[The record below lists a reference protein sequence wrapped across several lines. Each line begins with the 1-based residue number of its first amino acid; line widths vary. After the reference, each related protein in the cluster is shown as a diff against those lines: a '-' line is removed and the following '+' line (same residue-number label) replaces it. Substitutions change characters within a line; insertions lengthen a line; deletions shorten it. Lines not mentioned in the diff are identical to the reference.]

1 MSLSITLQRAEANF
15 SKVFLST
22 GGELS
27 DAVTSAE
34 TLVHVSG
41 GLKAIATNV
50 NLEGVE
56 VTVPIEGSLAKEAML
71 VLHNQSKGVSIAGT
85 LGRAYQ
91 GEGAVPLEQLLKDSQ
106 EGKVTIV
113 NAHYETSQAIS
124 ATYVVSNVKLSGSL
138 GEAAEDE
145 TEAIQ
150 AALVAW
156 ANKAYERRSTQL
168 IFLAAPDLTKSVA
181 HTAVGMGGSQY
192 VLAHTLVDLPSTY
205 SKATIEALIKESL
218 LIELGGDETK
228 FEAILADAAQPG
240 LAASAHAETLTS
252 AMSVIASL
260 LVVYRSDSAAVMLP
274 SQATSVS
281 VESWLVPRGPLA
293 ANDCESSAFVALNML
308 HACMDETDAD
318 QYPTMVAASN
328 VLGKF
333 YSPAICVLAANGAE
347 ATSTTASSVAGHAIG
362 MLVNNAHL
370 IKALDDTATNH
381 GLAEGIGYG
390 DAATLRVAREKAV
403 FGDAGMP
410 TEALKMPAFFSIEG
424 TTPSSGRL
432 VDPKAE
438 GLMRDDD
445 LALRRLGSTIGRALR
460 KLGGSDHRFYNSFL
474 DITVAATHPLYS
486 DHQLRTAGVA
496 ATQYTLSPKTSS
508 KLVRAAGISPREAHF
523 GTFLASPLH
532 TVDVATGALLD
543 RAEAV
548 ARLHLVPGHTT
559 VLDAYEEGV
568 LSKNL
573 ERLKELQTFFDDR
586 AANTSGHGITIVL
599 PYSAL
604 VSNKAAVEHMCETIT
619 KKAETGAVYI
629 TSITGLAKTAGGEEG
644 GFAISISFKIK

>member
-1 MSLSITLQRAEANF
+1 MSLSFTLQRAEANF

-50 NLEGVE
+50 DLEGVE
-56 VTVPIEGSLAKEAML
+56 VTVPVERGLAKEAML

-106 EGKVTIV
+106 EGRVTIV

-124 ATYVVSNVKLSGSL
+124 ATYVVSNVKFSGSL

-145 TEAIQ
+145 TEATQ
-150 AALVAW
+150 AVLVAW
-156 ANKAYERRSTQL
+156 ANEAYERRSTQL
-168 IFLAAPDLTKSVA
+168 IFPVAPDLTKSVA
-181 HTAVGMGGSQY
+181 HTAVGVGGSQY

-205 SKATIEALIKESL
+205 SKATIEGLIKEAL
-218 LIELGGDETK
+218 FIELGGDETK

-240 LAASAHAETLTS
+240 LAASAHAETLAS

-318 QYPTMVAASN
+318 QYPTMVTASN
-328 VLGKF
+328 VMGKF

-347 ATSTTASSVAGHAIG
+347 ATTSTASSVAGHAIG
-362 MLVNNAHL
+362 MLVSNAHL
-370 IKALDDTATNH
+370 IEALDDTATNH
-381 GLAEGIGYG
+381 CLAEGVGYG
-390 DAATLRVAREKAV
+390 DGTTLRVAREKAV
-403 FGDAGMP
+403 FGEAGMP
-410 TEALKMPAFFSIEG
+410 TEALKQPAFFNIEG

-438 GLMRDDD
+438 GTMQNDE
-445 LALRRLGSTIGRALR
+445 LALGRLGSTIGRALR
-460 KLGGSDHRFYNSFL
+460 KLGGSSHRFYHSFL
-474 DITVAATHPLYS
+474 DITVAASHPLYA
-486 DHQLRTAGVA
+486 DKQLRTAGVA
-496 ATQYTLSPKTSS
+496 ATQYTLSAKTSS
-508 KLVRAAGISPREAHF
+508 KLVGSAGITPQEAHF

-548 ARLHLVPGHTT
+548 ARTHLVPGHKT
-559 VLDAYEEGV
+559 VLDAYEEDV
-568 LSKNL
+568 LTKNIN
-573 ERLKELQTFFDDR
+573 RLKELQACFDDR
-586 AANTSGHGITIVL
+586 SDDTSGHGITLVL

-604 VSNKAAVEHMCETIT
+604 VSNNKAVEHMCETIT
-619 KKAETGAVYI
+619 KKGKAGVVNVTPI
-629 TSITGLAKTAGGEEG
+629 SKLATTAGGEEAG
-644 GFAISISFKIK
+644 YAISVSFNI

>member
-1 MSLSITLQRAEANF
+1 MNLSITLQRAEADF

-56 VTVPIEGSLAKEAML
+56 VTVPIEGSLSKDAML

-91 GEGAVPLEQLLKDSQ
+91 GEGAVPIEQLLKDSQ
-106 EGKVTIV
+106 EGRVTIV
-113 NAHYETSQAIS
+113 NAHYETSQYIS
-124 ATYVVSNVKLSGSL
+124 ATYVVSKVKLLGSL
-138 GEAAEDE
+138 GEATEDE

-156 ANKAYERRSTQL
+156 ANGAYKRRSTQL
-168 IFLAAPDLTKSVA
+168 IFPAAPDLTKSVA
-181 HTAVGMGGSQY
+181 HTAVGMGRSQY

-205 SKATIEALIKESL
+205 SKATVEALIKEAL
-218 LIELGGDETK
+218 LIELGGDEDK
-228 FEAILADAAQPG
+228 LGAIMVDAVQPG
-240 LAASAHAETLTS
+240 LVASTHAETLAS

-293 ANDCESSAFVALNML
+293 ANDCESSAFVALNAL
-308 HACMDETDAD
+308 HACMNETDAD
-318 QYPTMVAASN
+318 EYPTMVAVRN
-328 VLGKF
+328 ILGNL

-347 ATSTTASSVAGHAIG
+347 ATNTTASSVAGHAIG
-362 MLVNNAHL
+362 MLVSNAHL
-370 IKALDDTATNH
+370 INALDDMNTNH
-381 GLAEGIGYG
+381 QLKEGDLYG
-390 DAATLRVAREKAV
+390 DSTGLRVLRERAL
-403 FGDAGMP
+403 FGDVGMP
-410 TEALKMPAFFSIEG
+410 MEALKMPAVFTIEG

-432 VDPKAE
+432 VDPNAE
-438 GLMRDDD
+438 GLMRDDE
-445 LALRRLGSTIGRALR
+445 LALGRLGSTIGRALR
-460 KLGGSDHRFYNSFL
+460 KLGGSNHRFYNSFL
-474 DITVAATHPLYS
+474 DITFAASHPLYT
-486 DHQLRTAGVA
+486 DQQLRIVGMA

-508 KLVRAAGISPREAHF
+508 MLVGAAGISPQEAHF

-532 TVDVATGALLD
+532 TVDVSTGALLD

-548 ARLHLVPGHTT
+548 ARLHLVPGHKT

-568 LSKNL
+568 LTKNL
-573 ERLKELQTFFDDR
+573 DRLKNLQAYFDECVDD
-586 AANTSGHGITIVL
+586 TSGHGITMVL

-604 VSNKAAVEHMCETIT
+604 VSNNKAVEHMCETIT
-619 KKAETGAVYI
+619 KKAKTGVVNI
-629 TSITGLAKTAGGEEG
+629 TSIAGLATTSGGEEG
-644 GFAISISFKIK
+644 GYAISVSFAV